1 MVNQYSTLC
10 SLKRLLFAFALVG
23 LIQVAANAQLDSGRA
38 ANNSNGEAR
47 TASSAKAGDE
57 VDERL
62 KVLEDQLREQGRRL
76 TDMNAIITE
85 QQRVIAA
92 LSAKADEPKNPGLG
106 AVATVA
112 TVSDPSVSTS
122 PTQTQTPTM
131 DDRVKKLENKV
142 LAIGPF
148 RL

>member
-23 LIQVAANAQLDSGRA
+23 LIQVAANAQLDSGHA
-38 ANNSNGEAR
+38 TNNSNGEAR

-76 TDMNAIITE
+76 TDMNAIIAE

-106 AVATVA
+106 AVATV
-112 TVSDPSVSTS
+112 SDPSVSAS

-148 RL
+148 